1 VDTDAPSCKT
11 ILVVEDEA
19 LIRIWATDLLEENG
33 FSVLEAKDAD
43 AALKLLQS
51 RHDVKLL
58 FTDVQMPGSLNGMEL
73 AREVHSRWPHILLV
87 ITSGRERPTRAE
99 IPDDGRFV
107 AKPYSGEELLGQIKD
122 LMYKSSIS
130 RS

>member
-1 VDTDAPSCKT
+1 MDTDASSCKT

-87 ITSGRERPTRAE
+87 ITSGRERPTRAQ

-122 LMYKSSIS
+122 LIYKSSIS